1 MGFKED
7 IKCNLEVDVK
17 YMLNKNW
24 EPKVPDEKT
33 ITKQVKQQLKR
44 GRSSG
49 NVSLDL
55 KAMRDKD
62 DENVR

>member
-7 IKCNLEVDVK
+7 IKCNLEVE
-17 YMLNKNW
+17 YMLNKDW

-33 ITKQVKQQLKR
+33 ITKQVKGQLKR

-55 KAMRDKD
+55 KAMRDKNN
-62 DENVR
+62 ENVR

>member
-1 MGFKED
+1 
-7 IKCNLEVDVK
+7 
-17 YMLNKNW
+17 MLNKEW
-24 EPKVPDEKT
+24 EPKVPDEK
-33 ITKQVKQQLKR
+33 IIIKQVKQQFKR

-62 DENVR
+62 NENVR

>member
-17 YMLNKNW
+17 YMLNKDW
-24 EPKVPDEKT
+24 EPKVPGEKI

>member
-17 YMLNKNW
+17 CMLNKDW
-24 EPKVPDEKT
+24 EPKVPDEKI